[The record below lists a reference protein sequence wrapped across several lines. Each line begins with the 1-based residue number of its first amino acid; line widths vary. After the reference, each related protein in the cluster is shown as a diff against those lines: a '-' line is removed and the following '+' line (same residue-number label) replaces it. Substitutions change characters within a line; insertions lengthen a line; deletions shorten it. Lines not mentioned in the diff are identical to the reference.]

1 MFRSLFI
8 EMGKSEKTEAD
19 SCCPLKMKTG
29 KKKKSVIMNEKEMVH
44 YLIKYA

>member
-29 KKKKSVIMNEKEMVH
+29 KNKES
-44 YLIKYA
+44 LK